1 MKLTNLSMKA
11 EYLLEI
17 LHTNQRIT
25 TKLRA
30 YIRLCEIALYYN
42 EKEPKFSLI
51 LTQKLISWF
60 HRQPAAHRIY
70 FSNYKSSLVTGIS
83 FP

>member
-17 LHTNQRIT
+17 LHTNQGIT

-30 YIRLCEIALYYN
+30 YIRLCEITLYYN
-42 EKEPKFSLI
+42 EKEPKFSLL